1 VRKILSLYQLS
12 NPLKEVLQKL
22 QSGDTLVVMKL
33 DRLAR
38 NVREGIEIV
47 EELFTKEV
55 KVHVLNVGL
64 LENTTMGRFFLQ
76 TMLAVAEME
85 RNLII
90 ERTQEGKAAAKQRP
104 DFKEG
109 RPRKHNK
116 AQINHAMELLNSYS
130 YTEVEK
136 MTGISKATLTRRRR
150 EYKALDK

>member
-1 VRKILSLYQLS
+1 
-12 NPLKEVLQKL
+12 
-22 QSGDTLVVMKL
+22 MKL
-33 DRLAR
+33 DRLDC

-47 EELFTKEV
+47 EELFTKGV
-55 KVHVLNVGL
+55 KVHVLNVDL

-90 ERTQEGKAAAKQRP
+90 ERTREGKAAKQRP

-109 RPRKHNK
+109 KPRKQSK
-116 AQINHAMELLNSYS
+116 AQISHAMELLNSYS

-150 EYKALDK
+150 EYKTFKKSIINDLLKL